1 MTFLNETGQMFAQF
15 KFILPVVLVLA
26 GLFALSLMTAISG
39 FKKKHYLKGLV
50 RATSSLLILLILFVI
65 AGLCTTLLKYR
76 ILSRKFPVATLKIT
90 PIPGGFVYNHY
101 SKDKNIPSF
110 HRKFKGERFMVEGL
124 FIDFK
129 EGLEI
134 IGLKPIF
141 QLTAVRS
148 TDDNGSVIE
157 ELLFHED
164 LKRIKYLAKNFE
176 KLFVFE
182 KVYFSAASQ
191 YKREDDA
198 YWELKYSTDALFLQL
213 ND

>member
-1 MTFLNETGQMFAQF
+1 
-15 KFILPVVLVLA
+15 
-26 GLFALSLMTAISG
+26 
-39 FKKKHYLKGLV
+39 
-50 RATSSLLILLILFVI
+50 
-65 AGLCTTLLKYR
+65 
-76 ILSRKFPVATLKIT
+76 
-90 PIPGGFVYNHY
+90 
-101 SKDKNIPSF
+101 
-110 HRKFKGERFMVEGL
+110 MVEGL

-148 TDDNGSVIE
+148 TDDKGSVIE